1 MKIQVAKD
9 IKKSMNPAKLGK
21 PDGYTGPGRRATPP
35 SMVKGKG
42 TR

>member
-1 MKIQVAKD
+1 MKVEVAKN
-9 IKKSMNPAKLGK
+9 IKQSMNPAKLQK

-35 SMVKGKG
+35 SMVKGRG